1 MIENA
6 EPLQD
11 IAHIGHVELLTPK
24 PVESLWY
31 FTDLLGLEVAHAE
44 GQSVYL
50 RGYGD
55 YAATSFKLTEAPAP
69 GIGHVAWRAVSEAA
83 LQRRAVAIEATG
95 LGIGWANGDFGHGR
109 CYQFRDPDGHLLV
122 LIEARTFAP
131 GDWQDYRGAICGPL
145 LEYSLMTRSISTA
158 TPFWQALGFETVAA
172 GLEPHPWLRLTGFG
186 LSIGLHET
194 AYFEPGPSYRVSD
207 LNTRLAFL
215 AAKNL
220 KPTERRALS
229 APLHAGVTLLAP
241 ERTPIYLFEANAA
254 TFPWR

>member
-1 MIENA
+1 MLGKFLELSVNA
-6 EPLQD
+6 QPIGESFQFYRSLGYADVPTGDIHQHGYAVVFDGGFCVGLHELEADEPR
-11 IAHIGHVELLTPK
+11 LTFARP
-24 PVESLWY
+24 
-31 FTDLLGLEVAHAE
+31 DLKNYWHALRRLRLDFEFAKLGDDEFHEV
-44 GQSVYL
+44 G
-50 RGYGD
+50 
-55 YAATSFKLTEAPAP
+55 
-69 GIGHVAWRAVSEAA
+69 
-83 LQRRAVAIEATG
+83 
-95 LGIGWANGDFGHGR
+95 
-109 CYQFRDPDGHLLV
+109 FRDPDGHLLV

-241 ERTPIYLFEANAA
+241 ERTPIYLFEANEA